1 MTDPL
6 LPICVMLWRRG
17 QAVIPKGKA
26 VSRCQK
32 KSRER
37 RMPQSAKPRIAVI
50 GLGSMG
56 FGMATS
62 LRRAGF
68 EVTGCDVS
76 ADAVNRFVSEG
87 GKGAETPAQAAK
99 AADIAV
105 SVVVNAAQ
113 TETILFGANG
123 VAETLAKDAVFI
135 SSATMDPDI
144 ARRLAK
150 QLEATGRHY
159 MDAPISGGAQRAAQ
173 GELTILAS
181 GSGKAFA
188 KARPALDAMAAKLY
202 ELGEAAGQ
210 GAAFKM
216 INQLLAGVHIA
227 AASEAIAFAAKQ
239 GLDIRKVYEVITA
252 SAGNSWMFEN
262 RMPHVLDGDYTPR
275 SAVEIFVKDL
285 GIVQDMARNAK
296 FPVPVAAAALQMFLM
311 TAASG
316 MGHDDDASV
325 ARMYARVGGTRL
337 PGEPK

>member
-1 MTDPL
+1 M
-6 LPICVMLWRRG
+6 
-17 QAVIPKGKA
+17 
-26 VSRCQK
+26 S
-32 KSRER
+32 
-37 RMPQSAKPRIAVI
+37 QSAPKKPRIAVI

-62 LRRAGF
+62 LKRAGF

-76 ADAVNRFVSEG
+76 ADAVGRFVSEG
-87 GKGAETPAQAAK
+87 GKGAKTPAEAARE
-99 AADIAV
+99 ADIVV

-113 TETILFGANG
+113 TETILFGKNG

-135 SSATMDPDI
+135 SSATMDPDV

-159 MDAPISGGAQRAAQ
+159 LDAPISGGAQRAAQ

-181 GSGKAFA
+181 GSPTAFA

-202 ELGEAAGQ
+202 ELGDAAGQ

-227 AASEAIAFAAKQ
+227 AASEAIAFAARQ
-239 GLDIRKVYEVITA
+239 GLDIRKVYDVITA

-262 RMPHVLDGDYTPR
+262 RMPHVLDGDYAPR

-285 GIVQDMARNAK
+285 GIIQDMARNAR
-296 FPVPVAAAALQMFLM
+296 FPVPIASAALQMFLM
-311 TAASG
+311 TAAAG
-316 MGHDDDASV
+316 MGRDDDASV
-325 ARMYARVGGTRL
+325 ARIYARVTGTKL
-337 PGEPK
+337 PGEPT

>member
-1 MTDPL
+1 M
-6 LPICVMLWRRG
+6 
-17 QAVIPKGKA
+17 AESIP
-26 VSRCQK
+26 QK
-32 KSRER
+32 SHV
-37 RMPQSAKPRIAVI
+37 AVI

-68 EVTGCDVS
+68 DVTGCDVS
-76 ADAVNRFVSEG
+76 DDAVARFVTEG
-87 GKGAETPAQAAK
+87 GFGAKTPAEAAK
-99 AADIAV
+99 KADIVV
-105 SVVVNAAQ
+105 SVVVNATQ
-113 TETILFGANG
+113 TETILFGAGG
-123 VAETLAKDAVFI
+123 VAETLARDAVFI

-150 QLEATGRHY
+150 QLEASGRHY
-159 MDAPISGGAQRAAQ
+159 LDAPISGGAQRAAQ

-181 GSGKAFA
+181 GSAIAFA
-188 KARPALDAMAAKLY
+188 KARTALDAMAAKLY
-202 ELGEAAGQ
+202 ELGDAAGA

-227 AASEAIAFAAKQ
+227 AASEAITFAAKQ

-262 RMPHVLDGDYTPR
+262 RVPHVLDGDYTPR

-285 GIVQDMARNAK
+285 GIIQDMARTAK

-316 MGHDDDASV
+316 MGRDDDASV
-325 ARMYARVGGTRL
+325 ARMYARVTGTHL

>member
-1 MTDPL
+1 M
-6 LPICVMLWRRG
+6 
-17 QAVIPKGKA
+17 
-26 VSRCQK
+26 
-32 KSRER
+32 
-37 RMPQSAKPRIAVI
+37 SASTSQNQRIAVI

-62 LRRAGF
+62 LKRAGHV
-68 EVTGCDVS
+68 VTGCDVS
-76 ADAVNRFVSEG
+76 ADAVARFVTEG
-87 GKGAETPAQAAK
+87 GAGAKTPAEAAKGA
-99 AADIAV
+99 DIVV

-113 TETILFGANG
+113 TETILFGKDG
-123 VAETLAKDAVFI
+123 VAETMAKDSVFL
-135 SSATMDPDI
+135 SSATMDPDV

-159 MDAPISGGAQRAAQ
+159 LDAPISGGAQRAAQ

-181 GSGKAFA
+181 GSPAAFE

-202 ELGEAAGQ
+202 ELGDAAGQ

-262 RMPHVLDGDYTPR
+262 RIPHVLDGDYTPR

-285 GIVQDMARNAK
+285 GIIQDMARTAK

-311 TAASG
+311 TAAAG
-316 MGHDDDASV
+316 MGRDDDASV
-325 ARMYARVGGTRL
+325 ARLYAQIAGLDL
-337 PGEPK
+337 PGVPKKEG

>member
-1 MTDPL
+1 MPDT
-6 LPICVMLWRRG
+6 
-17 QAVIPKGKA
+17 PKLR
-26 VSRCQK
+26 V
-32 KSRER
+32 
-37 RMPQSAKPRIAVI
+37 AVI

-56 FGMATS
+56 FGMASS
-62 LRRAGF
+62 LLRAGL

-76 ADAVNRFVSEG
+76 AESVERFVKAG
-87 GKGAETPAQAAK
+87 GKGANTPAEAATG
-99 AADIAV
+99 ADIVV

-113 TETILFGANG
+113 TETILFGEGG
-123 VAETLAKDAVFI
+123 VPSALPKDAVFI
-135 SSATMDPDI
+135 SSATMDPDV

-159 MDAPISGGAQRAAQ
+159 LDAPIPAVHNARHRANSPFWPPGVA
-173 GELTILAS
+173 A
-181 GSGKAFA
+181 AFA

-202 ELGEAAGQ
+202 ELGDAAGQ

-227 AASEAIAFAAKQ
+227 AASEAITFAARQ

-262 RMPHVLDGDYTPR
+262 RVPHVLDGDYSPR

-285 GIVQDMARNAK
+285 GIIQDMARSAK

-311 TAASG
+311 TAAAG
-316 MGHDDDASV
+316 MGRDDDASV
-325 ARMYARVGGTRL
+325 ARMYARVTGTEL

>member
-1 MTDPL
+1 L
-6 LPICVMLWRRG
+6 G
-17 QAVIPKGKA
+17 
-26 VSRCQK
+26 
-32 KSRER
+32 
-37 RMPQSAKPRIAVI
+37 AK
-50 GLGSMG
+50 
-56 FGMATS
+56 
-62 LRRAGF
+62 
-68 EVTGCDVS
+68 
-76 ADAVNRFVSEG
+76 
-87 GKGAETPAQAAK
+87 TPAEAAK
-99 AADIAV
+99 QADIVV

-113 TETILFGANG
+113 TETILFGTGG

-135 SSATMDPDI
+135 SSATMDPDV

-150 QLEATGRHY
+150 QLEASGRHY
-159 MDAPISGGAQRAAQ
+159 LDAPISGGAQRAAQ

-181 GSGKAFA
+181 GSAAAFA

-202 ELGEAAGQ
+202 ELGDAAGA

-227 AASEAIAFAAKQ
+227 AASEAITFAAKQ

-262 RMPHVLDGDYTPR
+262 RVPHVLDGDYAPR

-285 GIVQDMARNAK
+285 GIIQDMARTAK
-296 FPVPVAAAALQMFLM
+296 FPVPIAAAALQMFLM

-316 MGHDDDASV
+316 MGRDDDASV
-325 ARMYARVGGTRL
+325 ARMYARVTGTHL